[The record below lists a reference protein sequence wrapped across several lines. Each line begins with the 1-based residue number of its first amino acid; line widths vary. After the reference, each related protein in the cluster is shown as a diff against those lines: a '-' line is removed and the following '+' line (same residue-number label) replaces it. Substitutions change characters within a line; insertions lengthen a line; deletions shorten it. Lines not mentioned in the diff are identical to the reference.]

1 MKPSTAKMM
10 KPARKLV
17 PELIRANSRLSL
29 WPEKV
34 RGESNYITV
43 LVPLRVKGKDV
54 ASLYMYIYNMSSV
67 QERLDRNILSGEK

>member
-1 MKPSTAKMM
+1 M
-10 KPARKLV
+10 

-34 RGESNYITV
+34 RGESNYINV

-54 ASLYMYIYNMSSV
+54 ASLYMYIYNISSV
-67 QERLDRNILSGEK
+67 YKRGWIEIFFPERREND